1 MKKYVLGFLFSYG
14 GEKVAL
20 IKKNKDDWQKGL
32 LNGIGG
38 KIEHNENPS
47 IAMFREFEE
56 ETGVKLLDIPIT
68 YFGTMKGKNWQ
79 VELFKMFSD
88 DLLWKVKT
96 NSDEGEVRI
105 YNTMEVTGYMTG
117 PNRISN
123 LNWLIPMA
131 LELSMKNVDI
141 EYK

>member
-38 KIEHNENPS
+38 KINSGENQAA
-47 IAMFREFEE
+47 AMFREFKEE
-56 ETGVKLLDIPIT
+56 AGVELLNVNMT
-68 YFGTMKGKNWQ
+68 HFGTMKGEGWS
-79 VELFKMFSD
+79 VELYKMFSD

-96 NSDEGEVRI
+96 NSDEGEVGI
-105 YNTMEVTGYMTG
+105 YNTMEVTGYLTG

-123 LNWLIPMA
+123 LNWLIPIA
-131 LELSMKNVDI
+131 LELNIKDI
-141 EYK
+141 SAEYK